1 MDSSTCPP
9 EGGRYIDQNLV
20 LTQTLKPGLPRR
32 VKILRGASGAALDE
46 FEDWRY
52 SSSVREGDL

>member
-1 MDSSTCPP
+1 MAWPQPELASAVKTASKDSLTAGLKSGPP
-9 EGGRYIDQNLV
+9 
-20 LTQTLKPGLPRR
+20 KR

-52 SSSVREGDL
+52 SSSVGEDVF